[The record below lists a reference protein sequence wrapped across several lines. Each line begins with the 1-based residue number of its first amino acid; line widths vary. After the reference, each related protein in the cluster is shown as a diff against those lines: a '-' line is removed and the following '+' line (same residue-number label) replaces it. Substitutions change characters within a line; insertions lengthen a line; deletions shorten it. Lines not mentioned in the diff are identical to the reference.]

1 MVPPI
6 LERRSR
12 DVQIDSGKRLVEGGI
27 DTKVLKLVDT
37 KTFSTGIVIL
47 TY

>member
-6 LERRSR
+6 LERRIR
-12 DVQIDSGKRLVEGGI
+12 DVQTGSGKRFVEDGI